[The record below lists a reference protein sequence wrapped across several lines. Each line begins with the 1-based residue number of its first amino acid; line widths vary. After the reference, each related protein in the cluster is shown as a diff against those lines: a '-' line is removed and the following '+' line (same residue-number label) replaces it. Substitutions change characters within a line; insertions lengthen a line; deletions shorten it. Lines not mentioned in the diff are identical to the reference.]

1 MPCFKMAK
9 SKKYVHTT
17 GTLYAHTRHVEKH
30 HFDMSFEKNIDVPV
44 VCMMYSKCSC
54 GFWDIKNKKYRQ
66 FPFQRRVARQ
76 NRTFL
81 APCGSLQSL
90 INFAIFQVFLCT
102 TKGGIQNSCFWI
114 PPLTFFCGN
123 TYNRR
128 VRIKFFLRE
137 LHDICSSEIKTYNI
151 SKHFY

>member
-1 MPCFKMAK
+1 MPCFKMDL
-9 SKKYVHTT
+9 SKKYVHTS
-17 GTLYAHTRHVEKH
+17 GTLYAHIRHSEKH

-54 GFWDIKNKKYRQ
+54 GLWDIKNKKYRQ

-90 INFAIFQVFLCT
+90 INFAIFRLFFVHCQW
-102 TKGGIQNSCFWI
+102 GGRII
-114 PPLTFFCGN
+114 VILPPHWTFFCGS

-128 VRIKFFLRE
+128 VQIKFFVRK
-137 LHDICSSEIKTYNI
+137 LHDICSSEIKTYDI
-151 SKHFY
+151 SQHFY